1 MHRGP
6 SATRCVPSRARR
18 PRRFSTLMAPRTPT
32 RAICSRAIP
41 RCIRL
46 REAPAMLLLCGPR
59 RSDAAA
65 LAMGR
70 VERRD
75 GRASWNGAGG
85 LSRAAYTYFSA
96 AF

>member
-1 MHRGP
+1 
-6 SATRCVPSRARR
+6 
-18 PRRFSTLMAPRTPT
+18 
-32 RAICSRAIP
+32 
-41 RCIRL
+41 
-46 REAPAMLLLCGPR
+46 MLLLCGPR